1 MKKMIYALSLML
13 VILGIYLKIG
23 GLSGLRAYD
32 ALYAFNQQ
40 PERAAY
46 ERLQHTL
53 SAHINKTS
61 DPLSHLLQARLYFAD
76 KNYVQA
82 VQGFEKA
89 YTALEK
95 DTGVLVE
102 YATALYF
109 LDASDM
115 RLPALLS
122 DLRKA
127 DPMPLAAYSLLA
139 NIAMDAGDNAAARD
153 YWRALLAA
161 LPPDSEQ
168 REYVEKL
175 ANGSDST
182 PTPQHTDAP

>member
-1 MKKMIYALSLML
+1 MKKVIYALCLML
-13 VILGIYLKIG
+13 VIVGIYLKIG

-46 ERLQHTL
+46 DHLQDTL
-53 SAHINKTS
+53 SAHIDKTS

-76 KNYVQA
+76 KNYAQSV
-82 VQGFEKA
+82 VGFETA
-89 YTALEK
+89 YAALDK

-109 LDASDM
+109 LDASDA
-115 RLPALLS
+115 RLPGLL
-122 DLRKA
+122 DTLRKA

-139 NIAMDAGDNAAARD
+139 NIAMDAGDKAAARD

-161 LPPDSEQ
+161 LPLDSEQ
-168 REYVEKL
+168 RPYVETL
-175 ANGSDST
+175 VNDSP
-182 PTPQHTDAP
+182 PTPPQHNDAP